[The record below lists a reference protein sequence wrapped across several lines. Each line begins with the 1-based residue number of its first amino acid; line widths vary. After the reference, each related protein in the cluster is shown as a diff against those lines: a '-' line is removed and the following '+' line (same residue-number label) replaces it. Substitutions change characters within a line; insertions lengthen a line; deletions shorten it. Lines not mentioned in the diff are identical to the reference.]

1 MYQLTNVLSYQL
13 TNVPIDQCTIPLSYQ
28 KAFNTLATDI
38 NFSELYYQNIII
50 TNPNIHQPYSK
61 LHIQRVIHVHVHV
74 YLLLDH
80 VPIKT
85 GIVRSLI
92 CG

>member
-13 TNVPIDQCTIPLSYQ
+13 TNIPIDQCTIPLSYQ
-28 KAFNTLATDI
+28 KAFNTLPTDI

-61 LHIQRVIHVHVHV
+61 LHIQRYTCTCTCIPVI
-74 YLLLDH
+74 
-80 VPIKT
+80 
-85 GIVRSLI
+85 RS
-92 CG
+92 CTYKNRYCA